1 MKIAVLFS
9 GGKDS
14 TRTVHWCLQNG
25 YNVKHL
31 VSFVSER
38 SDSYMFHIPNI
49 HLTDLAAKAIGIKL
63 IKKKVSGIKEKEV
76 EEMKTA
82 LAKLDVEGIA
92 CGGIASNYQKT
103 RIENVCN
110 ELDFEMISPFWGTD
124 PEKFLRDTVDLGF
137 DVRIVGVSAAG
148 LGKEWLGRMI
158 THETIDDLVKL
169 HKKYKISIVLE
180 GGEGETLVVDGPI
193 FKKRIEIIDKEV
205 IWDNKLQSGYLNVKK
220 ARLVKK

>member
-14 TRTVHWCLQNG
+14 TRTVHWCLENG
-25 YNVKHL
+25 YDVKHL

-38 SDSYMFHIPNI
+38 ADSYMFHIPNI
-49 HLTDLAAKAIGIKL
+49 HLTDLSAEAIGIDL
-63 IKKKVSGIKEKEV
+63 IKEKVSGIKEKEV
-76 EEMKTA
+76 EEMKAT
-82 LAKLDVEGIA
+82 LAKLDIEGIA

-110 ELDFEMISPFWGTD
+110 ELGLKTIAPFWGVD

-148 LGKEWLGRMI
+148 LGKEWLGRQL
-158 THETIDDLVKL
+158 THETIDELVKI
-169 HKKYKISIVLE
+169 HNKYKISLVLE
-180 GGEGETLVVDGPI
+180 GGEGETLVIDGPI
-193 FKKRIEIIDKEV
+193 FKKRIEIVDKEIV
-205 IWDNKLQSGYLNVKK
+205 WDSKTQSGYLNVKK
-220 ARLVKK
+220 VKLVSK